1 MSQRKG
7 DFSKGFTA
15 VELLVAI
22 VIGVLMIGASYQLY
36 SVGLSS
42 SGDAQRRTK
51 ASNVAYDILRAHQ
64 ATLSPG
70 LCSASTVSKSIP
82 ADSGLTNASASI
94 ATTCP
99 YNEYLADGVTVKRVS
114 SVRLLTA
121 TITYD
126 SPNTK
131 QVSRAIAVNP

>member
-1 MSQRKG
+1 MQ
-7 DFSKGFTA
+7 GFTA
-15 VELLVAI
+15 VELLIAI
-22 VIGVLMIGASYQLY
+22 IIGVMMISASYQLY
-36 SVGLSS
+36 SVGLST

-51 ASNVAYDILRAHQ
+51 ASNVAYDLLRQQQ
-64 ATLSPG
+64 ATLTSGP
-70 LCSASTVSKSIP
+70 CAVATTAPAIP

-99 YNEYLADGVTVKRVS
+99 YNEMESDGVTIKRVS
-114 SVRLLTA
+114 PVRLLTA

-131 QVSRAIAVNP
+131 QVIRAIAITP

>member
-1 MSQRKG
+1 MISLRVIR
-7 DFSKGFTA
+7 SNGFTA

-22 VIGVLMIGASYQLY
+22 IIGVTMISAAYQLY

-51 ASNVAYDILRAHQ
+51 ASNVAYDLLRQQQ
-64 ATLSPG
+64 AAATTGPCVAG
-70 LCSASTVSKSIP
+70 TVTPAVP
-82 ADSGLTNASASI
+82 ADSNLTNATASV

-99 YNEYLADGVTVKRVS
+99 YNEMQADGVTIKRVS
-114 SVRLLTA
+114 PVRLLTT

-126 SPNTK
+126 GGKT
-131 QVSRAIAVNP
+131 VVRAIAITP